1 MHLIQHVT
9 FTTKYLTLTIR
20 KQTTLHRTIATSRP
34 CPLEGVHHPSE
45 PVLHNVRHISDC
57 VAVREE
63 IPSPGTVAVV
73 VEPGAEDE
81 VRGGAEEETA
91 HVS

>member
-1 MHLIQHVT
+1 M
-9 FTTKYLTLTIR
+9 
-20 KQTTLHRTIATSRP
+20 
-34 CPLEGVHHPSE
+34 
-45 PVLHNVRHISDC
+45 
-57 VAVREE
+57 REE

>member
-1 MHLIQHVT
+1 MHLIQHIT
-9 FTTKYLTLTIR
+9 FTTKHLTLTIR
-20 KQTTLHRTIATSRP
+20 KETRLHRTIATSRP

-45 PVLHNVRHISDC
+45 PVLHNVRHVPNR

-63 IPSPGTVAVV
+63 IPSPGTVAVI

-81 VRGGAEEETA
+81 VRGGAEEETV

>member
-1 MHLIQHVT
+1 MHLIQHIT
-9 FTTKYLTLTIR
+9 FTTKHLTLTIR
-20 KQTTLHRTIATSRP
+20 KETRLHRTIATSRP

-45 PVLHNVRHISDC
+45 PVLHNVRHVPNG

-63 IPSPGTVAVV
+63 IPSPGTVAVI

-81 VRGGAEEETA
+81 VRGGAEEKTV